1 MKSLELF
8 CGAGGLALGLD
19 DAGFEHVALV
29 EFNKHA
35 CATIRRNRDWPLL
48 EMDVRQFDFEHYAE
62 EIDLLAAGAPCQP
75 FSLGGRHRG
84 DEDGRN
90 MFPEVLRAVR
100 AMRPKAILVENVKG
114 LTRESFRPYLEY
126 IEWQLRLPFVAPR
139 KGELWQDHKER
150 LAKRIGRFDREA
162 PATSYDVS
170 IDLVNCADYGVP
182 QVRRRVIIVAV
193 RRDLGCGWALPRA
206 THSERALLYAKWID
220 RSYWRDH
227 KARPR
232 RVPDS
237 LQERATALKLSGK
250 PPEERWRTVRDAL
263 RGLPKPIDKV
273 PHLIVPNHVGIPG
286 ARIYP
291 GHTGSEIDAPS
302 KTLKAG
308 VHGVP
313 GGEGI
318 VVFED
323 GSFRYLTV
331 REAARIQCFPDDYEF
346 VGCRGEAMRQ
356 IGNAVPVKI
365 GEVVGKE
372 IAARLRGERA
382 GEWRAEELAEAF
394 A

>member
-19 DAGFEHVALV
+19 AAGFDHVALV

-35 CATIRRNRDWPLL
+35 VETIRHNRDWPLF
-48 EMDVRQFDFEHYAE
+48 ETDVRDFDFKPYAE
-62 EIDLLAAGAPCQP
+62 SIDLLAAGAPCQP

-90 MFPEVLRAVR
+90 MFPEVLKAVRAVR
-100 AMRPKAILVENVKG
+100 PKAVLVENVKG

-126 IEWQLRLPFVAPR
+126 IVWQLRLPFVGPR
-139 KGELWQDHKER
+139 PGELWEEHRAR
-150 LAKRIGRFDREA
+150 LAKQVARFDKSD
-162 PATSYDVS
+162 PSSSYYVT
-170 IDLVNCADYGVP
+170 IDLINCANYGVP
-182 QVRRRVIIVAV
+182 QNRQRVIIVAI
-193 RRDLGCGWALPRA
+193 RRDLEREWMLPPA
-206 THSERALLYAKWID
+206 THSEQALLYAKWID
-220 RSYWRDH
+220 RSYWKEHRT
-227 KARPR
+227 RPR

-237 LQERATALKLSGK
+237 LTERALAQRLSGK
-250 PPEERWRTVRDAL
+250 PCERRWQTVRDAL
-263 RGLPKPIDKV
+263 RGLPKPIDRV
-273 PHLIVPNHVGIPG
+273 PHLLVPNHVGIPG
-286 ARIYP
+286 ARVYP
-291 GHTGSEIDAPS
+291 GHSGSELDAPS

-318 VVFED
+318 VVVDD

-346 VGCRGEAMRQ
+346 IGCRGEAMRQ

-365 GEVVGKE
+365 GEIVGRE
-372 IAARLRGERA
+372 IVARLSGRRTFEK
-382 GEWRAEELAEAF
+382 AF

>member
-48 EMDVRQFDFEHYAE
+48 EMDVRQFDFEHCAE
-62 EIDLLAAGAPCQP
+62 NIDLLAAGAPCQP

-90 MFPEVLRAVR
+90 MFPEVLRAIR
-100 AMRPKAILVENVKG
+100 GLRPKAVLVENVKG

-126 IEWQLRLPFVAPR
+126 IEWQLRAPFVAPKR
-139 KGELWQDHKER
+139 GELWQDHKAR
-150 LAKRIGRFDREA
+150 LAKRIARFDRED
-162 PATSYDVS
+162 PAESYDVS
-170 IDLVNCADYGVP
+170 IDVVNCADYGVP
-182 QVRRRVIIVAV
+182 QVRRRVIMVAI
-193 RRDLGCGWALPRA
+193 RRDLGCGWALPRPS
-206 THSERALLYAKWID
+206 HSERALLYAKWID
-220 RSYWRDH
+220 RSYWREH
-227 KARPR
+227 RTRLR

-237 LQERATALKLSGK
+237 FQERAAALKLSGK
-250 PPEERWRTVRDAL
+250 PPEQRWRTVRDAL
-263 RGLPKPIDKV
+263 KGLPKPIDKV
-273 PHLIVPNHVGIPG
+273 PHLLVPNHVGIPG

-291 GHTGSEIDAPS
+291 GHTGSELDAPS

-356 IGNAVPVKI
+356 IGNAVPVRI
-365 GEVVGKE
+365 GEIIGRE
-372 IAARLRGERA
+372 IAARLRGER
-382 GEWRAEELAEAF
+382 RCSDELAEAF